1 MNTSTNIPDS
11 TVWRIVA
18 VSALSVFIIFGIR
31 LSFSVFFAEFVLAEG
46 WSNESSATI
55 FSLNMLAFA
64 ITAPIAGLSLDRYG
78 PRIVFGIGVMFLAS
92 GLFMSSRA
100 NTLDDL
106 MLAYGIIAGIGL
118 GIVGLG
124 PVASI
129 IAGWV
134 PPSRRG
140 RAIGIAFAGT
150 GFGSLVFVPLAN
162 VLIEQLAWRN
172 AYLVLSL
179 VCFFILAPLMIIGL
193 KSPPAVQQR
202 KQNKSKPT
210 VNWGE
215 LLKNPIFWAL
225 VVVSFNALGP
235 LRSLTVH
242 QIAYIESVGI
252 DRRVASNIVGLA
264 GFLTAGSFIG
274 MGWLSD
280 KFGRVVAFTLG
291 AISLMMAVVMLFL
304 LRDSQLIVLL
314 LMYATFYALGEGTR
328 SSQTTALASDVFQ
341 NQGLGLING
350 IVGGCF
356 GLGAALGPWLV
367 GRIRDET
374 GQYDGGFA
382 VVITMILISIVAFIY
397 IAWAGRK
404 KSKDIP
410 ISQSSQD

>member
-1 MNTSTNIPDS
+1 MMMSADPIPDRI
-11 TVWRIVA
+11 VWRIVA
-18 VSALSVFIIFGIR
+18 VCALSLFIIFGIR

-55 FSLNMLAFA
+55 FSLNMLVFAF
-64 ITAPIAGLSLDRYG
+64 TAPIAGLMLDRYG
-78 PRIVFGIGVMFLAS
+78 PRIVFGVGVAFLAS

-106 MLAYGIIAGIGL
+106 MLAYGLIGGVGL
-118 GIVGLG
+118 GITGLG

-150 GFGSLVFVPLAN
+150 GFGSLIFVPLAN
-162 VLIEQLAWRN
+162 FLIEQLAWRN

-179 VCFFILAPLMIIGL
+179 VCFFVLAPLMIFGL
-193 KSPPAVQQR
+193 KTPPATQKR
-202 KQNKSKPT
+202 KDNKSSAT
-210 VNWGE
+210 VNWGQ
-215 LLKNPIFWAL
+215 LFTNPIFWAL
-225 VVVSFNALGP
+225 MIVSLTALGP

-252 DRRVASNIVGLA
+252 DRQIASNIVGLA

-280 KFGRVVAFTLG
+280 KFGRVVAFTFG
-291 AISLMMAVVMLFL
+291 AFSLIGAVIMLFII
-304 LRDSQLIVLL
+304 RDSQMMIFLI
-314 LMYATFYALGEGTR
+314 FYALLYAFGEGTR

-350 IVGGCF
+350 IVGGMF
-356 GLGAALGPWLV
+356 GLGAAFGPWAV

-374 GQYDGGFA
+374 GQYDGGLA
-382 VVITMILISIVAFIY
+382 VVIVMILISIIAFIY
-397 IAWAGRK
+397 IAWASRGK
-404 KSKDIP
+404 KRA
-410 ISQSSQD
+410 

>member
-1 MNTSTNIPDS
+1 MTSAYQIPER
-11 TVWRIVA
+11 TVWRIV
-18 VSALSVFIIFGIR
+18 VVCALSLFIIFGIR

-55 FSLNMLAFA
+55 FSLNMLVFAF
-64 ITAPIAGLSLDRYG
+64 TAPLAGLSLDRYG
-78 PRIVFGIGVMFLAS
+78 PRIVFGVGVAFLAS

-100 NTLDDL
+100 ETLDDL
-106 MLAYGIIAGIGL
+106 MIAYGIICGIGL
-118 GIVGLG
+118 GITGLG

-150 GFGSLVFVPLAN
+150 GFGSLIFVPLAN
-162 VLIEQLAWRN
+162 FLIEQLAWRN

-179 VCFFILAPLMIIGL
+179 VCFFVLAPLMIIGL
-193 KSPPAVQQR
+193 KSLPATQQC
-202 KQNKSKPT
+202 KQNNTKAT
-210 VNWGE
+210 VDWRQ
-215 LLKNPIFWAL
+215 LFTNPIFWAL
-225 VVVSFNALGP
+225 MIVSLTALGP

-252 DRRVASNIVGLA
+252 DRQVASNIVGLA

-291 AISLMMAVVMLFL
+291 AISLMSAVVMLFI
-304 LRDSQLIVLL
+304 LRDSQMILL
-314 LMYATFYALGEGTR
+314 LIMYAVFYALGEGTR

-341 NQGLGLING
+341 KQGLGLING
-350 IVGGCF
+350 IVGGMF
-356 GLGAALGPWLV
+356 GFGAAFGPWAV

-382 VVITMILISIVAFIY
+382 IIITMILISILGFIY
-397 IAWAGRK
+397 IAWANRQK
-404 KSKDIP
+404 AKDAV
-410 ISQSSQD
+410 